1 MRVLAVMQQFTGFM
15 ALCVLR
21 VFILQEV
28 QCAAAGWQ
36 GAALPGRVAHGEN
49 GPTSFELNGPRARHF
64 RRNIR
69 VIEPRLTV
77 STQIASQ
84 GWDRTVPERD
94 CREATII
101 RPIKLSLSFSVYCE
115 VARVVGTNIALPAD
129 KSAVNRIGGQQMKK
143 LQTQKFVGA
152 VLFNSLCAGLV
163 LAQPL
168 KAPSNDPAAVDS
180 VKQVGQDM
188 GDAMVAGD
196 IDKLNQIF
204 ADDWATVDSSGKIFT
219 KEGLL
224 SDFRSGG
231 HKLEWFE
238 NGPIDVQVFGDVA
251 VAQGSVK
258 EKRTDKGQDTSGQ
271 FLWMDLLKKRAGKWA
286 VVRSAGARVV
296 SGDSP
301 KTQSQDPT
309 FVETM
314 KQFAQDTGDAMV
326 AGDVDKLNQ
335 IYADD
340 WATVDSSGKIFTK
353 ESLLSD
359 FKSGKHKLLSFEI
372 GSMDVQ
378 AFGDVAVV
386 QASVTEKRLHDGKDI
401 SGQFV
406 FMDLLKK
413 RDGKWVIVRTLGA
426 RVI

>member
-1 MRVLAVMQQFTGFM
+1 
-15 ALCVLR
+15 
-21 VFILQEV
+21 
-28 QCAAAGWQ
+28 
-36 GAALPGRVAHGEN
+36 
-49 GPTSFELNGPRARHF
+49 
-64 RRNIR
+64 
-69 VIEPRLTV
+69 
-77 STQIASQ
+77 
-84 GWDRTVPERD
+84 
-94 CREATII
+94 
-101 RPIKLSLSFSVYCE
+101 
-115 VARVVGTNIALPAD
+115 
-129 KSAVNRIGGQQMKK
+129 MKK
-143 LQTQKFVGA
+143 LQMQKFVGA
-152 VLFNSLCAGLV
+152 VLFTSLCAGLV

-168 KAPSNDPAAVDS
+168 EAPSNDPTVVGA

-204 ADDWATVDSSGKIFT
+204 ADDWATVDSSGKIST

-224 SDFRSGG
+224 SDLKSGK

-258 EKRTDKGQDTSGQ
+258 EKRIQNGKDTSGQ

-296 SGDSP
+296 SADSP
-301 KTQSQDPT
+301 KAQSQDPT
-309 FVETM
+309 IVETM

-326 AGDVDKLNQ
+326 AADVDKLNQ

-353 ESLLSD
+353 ESLLSN

-372 GSMDVQ
+372 GPMDVQ
-378 AFGDVAVV
+378 VFGDVAVV

-413 RDGKWVIVRTLGA
+413 RGDKWVIVRTLGTK
-426 RVI
+426 VI

>member
-1 MRVLAVMQQFTGFM
+1 
-15 ALCVLR
+15 
-21 VFILQEV
+21 
-28 QCAAAGWQ
+28 
-36 GAALPGRVAHGEN
+36 
-49 GPTSFELNGPRARHF
+49 
-64 RRNIR
+64 
-69 VIEPRLTV
+69 
-77 STQIASQ
+77 
-84 GWDRTVPERD
+84 
-94 CREATII
+94 
-101 RPIKLSLSFSVYCE
+101 
-115 VARVVGTNIALPAD
+115 
-129 KSAVNRIGGQQMKK
+129 MKK
-143 LQTQKFVGA
+143 LQMQKFVGA
-152 VLFNSLCAGLV
+152 VLFTSLCAGLV

-168 KAPSNDPAAVDS
+168 EAPSNDPAAVDA

-196 IDKLNQIF
+196 IDKLNQIY
-204 ADDWATVDSSGKIFT
+204 ADDWATVDSSGKIST
-219 KEGLL
+219 KESLL
-224 SDFRSGG
+224 SDFKSGK

-238 NGPIDVQVFGDVA
+238 NGPVDVQVFGDVA

-258 EKRTDKGQDTSGQ
+258 EKRIQNGKDTSGQ

-296 SGDSP
+296 SADST
-301 KTQSQDPT
+301 KAQSQDPT
-309 FVETM
+309 IVETM

-353 ESLLSD
+353 ESLLSN

-372 GSMDVQ
+372 GPMDVQ
-378 AFGDVAVV
+378 VFGDVAVV

-413 RDGKWVIVRTLGA
+413 RGDKWVIVRTLGA
-426 RVI
+426 KVI

>member
-1 MRVLAVMQQFTGFM
+1 MK
-15 ALCVLR
+15 
-21 VFILQEV
+21 IL
-28 QCAAAGWQ
+28 
-36 GAALPGRVAHGEN
+36 
-49 GPTSFELNGPRARHF
+49 
-64 RRNIR
+64 
-69 VIEPRLTV
+69 
-77 STQIASQ
+77 
-84 GWDRTVPERD
+84 
-94 CREATII
+94 
-101 RPIKLSLSFSVYCE
+101 
-115 VARVVGTNIALPAD
+115 
-129 KSAVNRIGGQQMKK
+129 QMKK
-143 LQTQKFVGA
+143 LVGTI
-152 VLFNSLCAGLV
+152 LFTCGCAGLV
-163 LAQPL
+163 LAE
-168 KAPSNDPAAVDS
+168 APKTQSKDPAVIDA

-196 IDKLNQIF
+196 MDKLNQIF

-219 KEGLL
+219 KESLL
-224 SDFRSGG
+224 SDFKSGG

-258 EKRTDKGQDTSGQ
+258 EKRTDGGQDTSGQ

-296 SGDSP
+296 SADSP
-301 KTQSQDPT
+301 QAQSPDPAI
-309 FVETM
+309 VEAM

-326 AGDVDKLNQ
+326 AGNIDKLNQ

-353 ESLLSD
+353 ESLLND

-372 GSMDVQ
+372 GPMDVQ
-378 AFGDVAVV
+378 VFGDVAIV
-386 QASVTEKRLHDGKDI
+386 QASVTEKRIHDGKDI

-426 RVI
+426 RVS